1 MKKIIKINI
10 FVVLFFLSFLNV
22 ISNADQV
29 YFIDVSKVLNQ
40 SIAGKEAQ
48 DILKKKINS
57 QIKNFNKKEKDLK
70 KEETDLISKKKLIT
84 SDEYQK
90 KVVELRSKVASYQKN
105 KQENLSALSK
115 LRTKARTD
123 LIQKLNPILEN
134 YMKSKSIKIIVDKKS
149 VLLGDTTLD
158 ITSDIITILN
168 KELKSLNLK

>member
-70 KEETDLISKKKLIT
+70 KKETDHISKK
-84 SDEYQK
+84 
-90 KVVELRSKVASYQKN
+90 N
-105 KQENLSALSK
+105 
-115 LRTKARTD
+115 
-123 LIQKLNPILEN
+123 
-134 YMKSKSIKIIVDKKS
+134 
-149 VLLGDTTLD
+149 
-158 ITSDIITILN
+158 
-168 KELKSLNLK
+168 